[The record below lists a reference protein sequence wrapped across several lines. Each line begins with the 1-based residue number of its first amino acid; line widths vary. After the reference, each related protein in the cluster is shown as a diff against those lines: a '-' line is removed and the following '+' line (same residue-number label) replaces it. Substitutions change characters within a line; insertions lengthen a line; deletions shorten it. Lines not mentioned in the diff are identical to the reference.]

1 MSIHAAVEAHLLQ
14 RVDHGLGCRLAG
26 AARHA
31 RGRTVD
37 AVRTG
42 FRCLQISHITQTGGR
57 VCMHINRNFDVL
69 LECGNQIIAL
79 LRRHDARHIL
89 NAQRVAAHG
98 FDLPAERNEHLQ
110 IVDRTQ
116 RIADTAL
123 CMAAC
128 LETFVHS
135 GLDVAQIVQR
145 IENTDDIHAV
155 LDALADKTAHGI
167 IRIMVIAEQVLTA
180 QQHLQLGV
188 LHVRFDLAQTLPR
201 ILMQIAQ
208 AGIKGRT
215 APALNRV
222 ITGLIHL
229 IENALEILK
238 RHSRRNQRLLRV
250 TQHRF
255 GDVHL
260 FHKYAP
266 SFGK

>member
-1 MSIHAAVEAHLLQ
+1 
-14 RVDHGLGCRLAG
+14 
-26 AARHA
+26 
-31 RGRTVD
+31 
-37 AVRTG
+37 
-42 FRCLQISHITQTGGR
+42 
-57 VCMHINRNFDVL
+57 MHINRNFDVL
-69 LECGNQIIAL
+69 LECGNQVIAL

-116 RIADTAL
+116 CVTDTAL

-128 LETFVHS
+128 LEAFVHS

-145 IENTDDIHAV
+145 IKNTDDIHAV

-201 ILMQIAQ
+201 VLIQIAQ
-208 AGIKGRT
+208 AGIEGRT

-222 ITGLIHL
+222 IPGLIHL

>member
-1 MSIHAAVEAHLLQ
+1 
-14 RVDHGLGCRLAG
+14 
-26 AARHA
+26 
-31 RGRTVD
+31 
-37 AVRTG
+37 
-42 FRCLQISHITQTGGR
+42 
-57 VCMHINRNFDVL
+57 MHINRNFDVL
-69 LECGNQIIAL
+69 LECGNQVIAL
-79 LRRHDARHIL
+79 LRRHNARHIL

-116 RIADTAL
+116 CVTDTAL

-128 LETFVHS
+128 LEAFVYG

-180 QQHLQLGV
+180 QQHLQLGI

>member
-1 MSIHAAVEAHLLQ
+1 MQRFGIHAAVIAHLLQ

-26 AARHA
+26 TARHA

-57 VCMHINRNFDVL
+57 VCMHINRNFNVL

-79 LRRHDARHIL
+79 LRRHNARHIL

-116 RIADTAL
+116 CVTDTAL

-128 LETFVHS
+128 LEAFVYS

-145 IENTDDIHAV
+145 I
-155 LDALADKTAHGI
+155 K
-167 IRIMVIAEQVLTA
+167 
-180 QQHLQLGV
+180 
-188 LHVRFDLAQTLPR
+188 
-201 ILMQIAQ
+201 
-208 AGIKGRT
+208 
-215 APALNRV
+215 
-222 ITGLIHL
+222 
-229 IENALEILK
+229 
-238 RHSRRNQRLLRV
+238 
-250 TQHRF
+250 
-255 GDVHL
+255 
-260 FHKYAP
+260 KY
-266 SFGK
+266 G